1 MSTQVS
7 FVKHDDILSKLKLKE
22 LLNATVFRAETR
34 QLSFPQAFMQMRHE
48 SYHDVILDVLKTHLV
63 AAETVVPGAFEL
75 SFQMMLDPSLRQEG
89 FSVLQN
95 GAQYPNKTDVK
106 WVIDEFIPVYK
117 QKLRALMLQALTR
130 AGFPGKLM
138 IEVSKF
144 PAIVERSCFQFTVC
158 RSLQKNIELVNVVT
172 IVVDGYISS
181 PIELENILSE
191 CSKQHV
197 PIVVFA
203 RGFDDEVVNTVAVNQ
218 KRGVLQCVLVKV
230 PFSEVNLNV
239 LGDIAVVCNSR
250 VVSPMMGQHIST
262 VKLSDLNF
270 VESIVIDDSNVIITA
285 PYTKTID
292 DRVLHIR
299 SKTEINDVLLQAN
312 EARIRSLSPG
322 VISVKVTK
330 EDVQLVDRC
339 LRGYR
344 SLVDRGTV
352 VLCGRKVL
360 TSAVAASVLHSR
372 ELDTVLRSMS
382 AVIY

>member
-1 MSTQVS
+1 
-7 FVKHDDILSKLKLKE
+7 
-22 LLNATVFRAETR
+22 
-34 QLSFPQAFMQMRHE
+34 
-48 SYHDVILDVLKTHLV
+48 
-63 AAETVVPGAFEL
+63 
-75 SFQMMLDPSLRQEG
+75 
-89 FSVLQN
+89 
-95 GAQYPNKTDVK
+95 
-106 WVIDEFIPVYK
+106 
-117 QKLRALMLQALTR
+117 
-130 AGFPGKLM
+130 
-138 IEVSKF
+138 
-144 PAIVERSCFQFTVC
+144 
-158 RSLQKNIELVNVVT
+158 
-172 IVVDGYISS
+172 
-181 PIELENILSE
+181 
-191 CSKQHV
+191 
-197 PIVVFA
+197 
-203 RGFDDEVVNTVAVNQ
+203 
-218 KRGVLQCVLVKV
+218 VKV
-230 PFSEVNLNV
+230 PFNEVNLNV

-250 VVSPMMGQHIST
+250 VISPMMGQHIST
-262 VKLSDLNF
+262 VQLSDLNF

-330 EDVQLVDRC
+330 EDAQLVDRC